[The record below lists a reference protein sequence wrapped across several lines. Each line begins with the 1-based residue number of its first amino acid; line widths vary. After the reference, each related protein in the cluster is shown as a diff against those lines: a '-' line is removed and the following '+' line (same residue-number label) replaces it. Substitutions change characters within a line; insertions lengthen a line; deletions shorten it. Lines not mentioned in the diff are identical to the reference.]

1 MSMVN
6 GFPLAMDPYLF
17 CLPDPCRS
25 AEQLEGFVR
34 GLIGWSE
41 VLRRPRISI
50 LVSDV
55 CRAALI
61 ADGEYPYQH
70 RLRDLLHKFE
80 CDYAD
85 HETVCR
91 VLQNLIEKTPS
102 LEDEMGIGGVL
113 FDEDNTT
120 VQPEVFLSRLKSKT
134 RSAFIEMLIV
144 LVSRYSCGPPCDGK
158 AIIAS
163 ALENKDVKG
172 WDEEIEVS
180 GEIMGIKWTDAYY
193 EPTCELPVKT
203 TDTFR
208 AVDGFDSLNRHIGAW
223 NLWQNAED
231 ETAATDAIGQTIMQ
245 LVRSGLDGG
254 RRVSYRLG
262 TEFLK
267 TARQWG
273 FGNRSDYAM
282 LLIESCAR
290 IVLGYPKNPVKEFRM
305 SKGSGNQVVRK
316 DGALAYRTRLTRK
329 GAGFRLMLWELVDGT
344 IEFANVGDKDELLIC

>member
-1 MSMVN
+1 MSDSLH
-6 GFPLAMDPYLF
+6 LAMDPYLF

-25 AEQLEGFVR
+25 EEQLEGFVR

-41 VLRRPRISI
+41 ILRRTQVRI
-50 LVSDV
+50 LVSDA

-61 ADGEYPYQH
+61 DDGEYPYQH
-70 RLRDLLHKFE
+70 RLRDLLQKFE
-80 CDYAD
+80 VEYAD

-91 VLQNLIEKTPS
+91 VLQNIIERTPS

-113 FDEDNTT
+113 FDENDTN
-120 VQPEVFLSRLKSKT
+120 VRPELFLSRLKNRT

-144 LVSRYSCGPPCDGK
+144 LVGRYCRGPSWDEK

-163 ALENKDVKG
+163 ALENEEVNG
-172 WDEEIEVS
+172 WDGEIEVS
-180 GEIMGIKWTDAYY
+180 GEIMEIEWTDASYQAAG
-193 EPTCELPVKT
+193 EFPVKT

-208 AVDGFDSLNRHIGAW
+208 ALDGFDSLNRHIGAW

-231 ETAATDAIGQTIMQ
+231 ETGATDAIGQTMNE
-245 LVRSGLDGG
+245 LVRSGLDAG

-282 LLIESCAR
+282 LLVESCAR
-290 IVLGYPKNPVKEFRM
+290 IVLGYPKNPLREFRT
-305 SKGSGNQVVRK
+305 SRRE
-316 DGALAYRTRLTRK
+316 DGAVAYRTHLTKK
-329 GAGFRLMLWELVDGT
+329 GPGFRLMLWKLVDGT
-344 IEFANVGDKDELLIC
+344 IEFANVGDKDELEIR

>member
-1 MSMVN
+1 MS
-6 GFPLAMDPYLF
+6 GSFHLAMDPYLF

-41 VLRRPRISI
+41 VLRRPRIRV

-61 ADGEYPYQH
+61 EDGEYPYQH
-70 RLRDLLHKFE
+70 RLRDLLQKFGCE
-80 CDYAD
+80 YAD

-91 VLQNLIEKTPS
+91 VLQNIIERTPS
-102 LEDEMGIGGVL
+102 LEEEMGIGVVL
-113 FDEDNTT
+113 FDENDTS
-120 VQPEVFLSRLKSKT
+120 VRPELFLARLKTRT
-134 RSAFIEMLIV
+134 RSALIEMLIV
-144 LVSRYSCGPPCDGK
+144 LVSRYCWGPLCNEK

-163 ALENKDVKG
+163 ALETGEMDG
-172 WDEEIEVS
+172 WDGEIEVS
-180 GEIMGIKWTDAYY
+180 GEIMGIEWTDASYQT
-193 EPTCELPVKT
+193 PCKFPVKT
-203 TDTFR
+203 TDIFR

-231 ETAATDAIGQTIMQ
+231 ENAAIDAIEGTINE
-245 LVRSGLDGG
+245 LVRSGLDRG

-290 IVLGYPKNPVKEFRM
+290 IVLGYPKNPMKEFRM

-329 GAGFRLMLWELVDGT
+329 GAGFRLMLWKLVDGT